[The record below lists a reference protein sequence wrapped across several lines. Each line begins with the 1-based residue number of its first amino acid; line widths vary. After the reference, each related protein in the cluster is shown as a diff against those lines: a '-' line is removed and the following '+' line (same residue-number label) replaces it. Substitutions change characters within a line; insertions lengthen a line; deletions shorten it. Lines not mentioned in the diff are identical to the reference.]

1 MYASPS
7 QEVEAGPDGDLIY
20 AAGLLPIRDELRYG
34 YLISAT

>member
-7 QEVEAGPDGDLIY
+7 QEVEAGPNGDLI
-20 AAGLLPIRDELRYG
+20 YG